1 MSQTGTEHKRSQHLE
16 EENESLHEDV
26 TRFRVENER
35 LRETVDKL
43 EKQLRRKARS
53 PGPFSKQ
60 KAKANPK
67 RPGRKRGEGPF
78 RRREATAAAA
88 PTEPVDA

>member
-43 EKQLRRKARS
+43 EKQLRRKAPS
-53 PGPFSKQ
+53 ATPFSSRK
-60 KAKANPK
+60 P
-67 RPGRKRGEGPF
+67 RPIQGGQGGNGGQGI
-78 RRREATAAAA
+78 AA
-88 PTEPVDA
+88 PNKHP